1 MVKKY
6 GSILDSTD
14 IADIV
19 DVIDVGKVNIIGLS
33 SLDEKATDILVKHVL
48 SEILRRRKNE
58 MSTGKGKTL
67 KYPIFNIIEE
77 AHILASQKRHTRSKE
92 IIGRIARE
100 GRKFGVGLCLVS
112 QSPKSLDSEALSQVN
127 NLIILRL
134 VEPSDQ
140 AHVQKSSESLSEELL
155 SKLPSLNV
163 GEAVILGQMTKIPAM
178 VKIDEF
184 KGRSI
189 GNDLDIMGIWRK
201 AKNEEE
207 EQIKESEEFID
218 ELGI

>member
-1 MVKKY
+1 MDFPVF
-6 GSILDSTD
+6 SIL
-14 IADIV
+14 
-19 DVIDVGKVNIIGLS
+19 
-33 SLDEKATDILVKHVL
+33 
-48 SEILRRRKNE
+48 
-58 MSTGKGKTL
+58 
-67 KYPIFNIIEE
+67 EE
-77 AHILASQKRHTRSKE
+77 AHILASQKRPTRSRE

-140 AHVQKSSESLSEELL
+140 AHVQKSSESLSEDLL
-155 SKLPSLNV
+155 KKLPSLNV
-163 GEAVILGQMTKIPAM
+163 GEAIILGQMTKVPTM

-189 GNDLDIMGIWRK
+189 GNDLDILHLWQT
-201 AKNEEE
+201 AKRDNEEDKKRKR
-207 EQIKESEEFID
+207 KEIEG
-218 ELGI
+218 LY

>member
-1 MVKKY
+1 
-6 GSILDSTD
+6 
-14 IADIV
+14 
-19 DVIDVGKVNIIGLS
+19 
-33 SLDEKATDILVKHVL
+33 
-48 SEILRRRKNE
+48 
-58 MSTGKGKTL
+58 
-67 KYPIFNIIEE
+67 
-77 AHILASQKRHTRSKE
+77 
-92 IIGRIARE
+92 
-100 GRKFGVGLCLVS
+100 
-112 QSPKSLDSEALSQVN
+112 LDSEALSQVN

-140 AHVQKSSESLSEELL
+140 THVQKSSESLSEELL

-163 GEAVILGQMTKIPAM
+163 GEAVILGQMTKVPAM

-189 GNDLDIMGIWRK
+189 GNDLDIMGMWRK

-207 EQIKESEEFID
+207 NEIKESEEFID